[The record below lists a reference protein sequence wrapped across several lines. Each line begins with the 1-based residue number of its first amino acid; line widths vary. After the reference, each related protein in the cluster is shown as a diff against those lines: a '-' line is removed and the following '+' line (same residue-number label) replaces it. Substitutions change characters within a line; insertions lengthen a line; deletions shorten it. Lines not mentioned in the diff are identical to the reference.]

1 VKIALTGDVMLGRLV
16 DRDVVQNTS
25 VGPDALW
32 GDVLGVMLNAD
43 CRLIN
48 LECVISSKGEKWH
61 PATKAFH
68 FRAQPRAIEFL
79 RAAGIDGVTLANN
92 HVLDYGPEALW
103 DCMNLLDRH
112 GIKRTGAGT
121 TMEEALAPAEFSL
134 PEGRVA
140 VIALT
145 DNEPDWEASPT
156 QTGVNYVTYDD
167 RGLMEPYRSRIAQ
180 ALVLSRRRADFVIVS
195 AHVGPNWGSPSRAMQ
210 TLAHELIGMGAD
222 LYWGHS
228 NHTPQGIEL
237 YKGRA
242 ILYSTGDFLDDYMV
256 DRDERNDLSFLFLV
270 EGDKNRVSKI
280 TLYPTAIE
288 GLAVRRATQDE
299 WRFLTRT
306 MQGKCKT
313 FGTIMGIDHEMATIS
328 VR

>member
-1 VKIALTGDVMLGRLV
+1 M
-16 DRDVVQNTS
+16 
-25 VGPDALW
+25 
-32 GDVLGVMLNAD
+32 
-43 CRLIN
+43 
-48 LECVISSKGEKWH
+48 
-61 PATKAFH
+61 
-68 FRAQPRAIEFL
+68 
-79 RAAGIDGVTLANN
+79 
-92 HVLDYGPEALW
+92 
-103 DCMNLLDRH
+103 
-112 GIKRTGAGT
+112 
-121 TMEEALAPAEFSL
+121 
-134 PEGRVA
+134 
-140 VIALT
+140 
-145 DNEPDWEASPT
+145 
-156 QTGVNYVTYDD
+156 NYVTYGD

-270 EGDKNRVSKI
+270 EGDHNRVSKI

-313 FGTIMGIDHEMATIS
+313 FGTLMGIDHEMATIS